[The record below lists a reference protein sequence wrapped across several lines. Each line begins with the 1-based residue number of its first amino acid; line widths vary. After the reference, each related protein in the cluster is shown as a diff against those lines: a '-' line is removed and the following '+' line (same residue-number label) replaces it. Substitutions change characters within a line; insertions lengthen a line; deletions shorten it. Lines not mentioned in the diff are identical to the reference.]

1 MAQTD
6 LTVSL
11 SEHDRQAW
19 QMKLWELL
27 RLQTERYT
35 SGQSTSVRTDTAQ
48 MLLALHLLFDGP
60 APPDPAGAEFAARTA
75 GRSPAGRS
83 GGGAPPDGPD
93 AASVPPGLPLSVS
106 GGERVIAGYPPGHR
120 WLFP

>member
-48 MLLALHLLFDGP
+48 MLLRSICFSLEQLHQAQPERDLQI
-60 APPDPAGAEFAARTA
+60 
-75 GRSPAGRS
+75 GRAH
-83 GGGAPPDGPD
+83 
-93 AASVPPGLPLSVS
+93 V
-106 GGERVIAGYPPGHR
+106 
-120 WLFP
+120 

>member
-11 SEHDRQAW
+11 SEHDRQVW

-27 RLQTERYT
+27 RLQTARYT

-48 MLLALHLLFDGP
+48 MLL
-60 APPDPAGAEFAARTA
+60 
-75 GRSPAGRS
+75 RSICFSLEQLRRS
-83 GGGAPPDGPD
+83 GICCKNRRTFSCGK
-93 AASVPPGLPLSVS
+93 
-106 GGERVIAGYPPGHR
+106 ERR
-120 WLFP
+120 

>member
-1 MAQTD
+1 MAQTE
-6 LTVSL
+6 LTVNL

-48 MLLALHLLFDGP
+48 MLLRSICFSLEQLRQVQPERNLLQE
-60 APPDPAGAEFAARTA
+60 PPDVLLREAAQSILRA
-75 GRSPAGRS
+75 APLRS
-83 GGGAPPDGPD
+83 
-93 AASVPPGLPLSVS
+93 
-106 GGERVIAGYPPGHR
+106 
-120 WLFP
+120 